1 MNWNWLKNLLAGPL
15 NTAKA
20 AVLRE
25 FDRAITKLQNGETV
39 AVVIEEL
46 RTRVTQILATAKLPA
61 GGAILL
67 NIVLAQVNWPALLGK
82 LPADALAELRRTRS
96 RVEGARL

>member
-1 MNWNWLKNLLAGPL
+1 MNWLKNLLNGTF
-15 NTAKA
+15 NTTKA
-20 AVLRE
+20 NALRE
-25 FDRAITKLQNGETV
+25 IDRAIEKLEGGATV
-39 AVVIEEL
+39 AVVVEQL
-46 RTRVTQILATAKLPA
+46 RERLTQLLATAKLPV

-82 LPADALAELRRTRS
+82 LPADALAELKRLRL

>member
-1 MNWNWLKNLLAGPL
+1 MNWLKKLLSGPFAV
-15 NTAKA
+15 TKT

-25 FDRAITKLQNGETV
+25 IDRAIGKLESGATV
-39 AVVIEEL
+39 AVVVEEL
-46 RTRVTQILATAKLPA
+46 RERLTQILATAKLPPA
-61 GGAILL
+61 GAILL

-82 LPADALAELRRTRS
+82 LPADALAELKRMRT